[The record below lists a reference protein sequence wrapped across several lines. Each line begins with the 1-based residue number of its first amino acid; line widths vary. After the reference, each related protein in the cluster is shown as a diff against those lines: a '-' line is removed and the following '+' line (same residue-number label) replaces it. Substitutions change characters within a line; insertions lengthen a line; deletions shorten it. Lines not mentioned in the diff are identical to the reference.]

1 MAYKKQ
7 GQVFSLVHDN
17 RPLPGC
23 TISRRIYE
31 DDSLYIL
38 LFSLGKG
45 TDISDT
51 AYGQNHFFYGLAG
64 TAVIRQ
70 GEEQVLREG
79 DAFISEP
86 LVPLSVSALEDTV
99 YLEIGLKKEDK
110 TMKKF
115 IAIVMSLVLIASV
128 AMLAGCGKKDDVK
141 AAKVIGIDLTNENYA
156 FGVDKAQPELLEKTN
171 AFIDKILSD
180 GTFDEICSRYS
191 SGGEPVLVKSAA
203 KDSSKDQLVV
213 ATNAAFEPFE
223 YTVGD
228 SYAGID
234 MEIAKLLADELGKE
248 LVIDNMDFDAVCLS
262 VGQHKCDIAMA
273 GLTVNPDRE
282 ASVTF
287 SKTYYKASQRV
298 VVKGDDTT
306 FDDCKTA
313 DDVLKKLQSF
323 DASVKIGYQNGT
335 TGGMYINNESDYAS
349 NNLKVTGK
357 GYKNGSLAIQDLING
372 NINYVII
379 DSAPADSIVKSINE
393 VA

>member
-1 MAYKKQ
+1 
-7 GQVFSLVHDN
+7 
-17 RPLPGC
+17 
-23 TISRRIYE
+23 
-31 DDSLYIL
+31 
-38 LFSLGKG
+38 
-45 TDISDT
+45 
-51 AYGQNHFFYGLAG
+51 
-64 TAVIRQ
+64 
-70 GEEQVLREG
+70 
-79 DAFISEP
+79 
-86 LVPLSVSALEDTV
+86 
-99 YLEIGLKKEDK
+99 
-110 TMKKF
+110 MKKF

-171 AFIDKILSD
+171 AFIDKILSN

-313 DDVLKKLQSF
+313 DEVLKKLQSF

>member
-1 MAYKKQ
+1 MLDIFSIKWYIVHIKK
-7 GQVFSLVHDN
+7 
-17 RPLPGC
+17 
-23 TISRRIYE
+23 TE
-31 DDSLYIL
+31 
-38 LFSLGKG
+38 
-45 TDISDT
+45 
-51 AYGQNHFFYGLAG
+51 
-64 TAVIRQ
+64 
-70 GEEQVLREG
+70 
-79 DAFISEP
+79 
-86 LVPLSVSALEDTV
+86 
-99 YLEIGLKKEDK
+99 EDK

-171 AFIDKILSD
+171 AFIDKILSN